1 MDKDNSL
8 RIHHFVSD
16 SNDDISDPANKFYEA
31 LSKLVEWNSQH
42 KLKTLAMQSFE
53 SMYKN
58 ETYPG
63 LGVVKKLTIMHHI
76 ELLGDYLNEVQK

>member
-1 MDKDNSL
+1 MDKDNAL

-31 LSKLVEWNSQH
+31 LSKLIEWNNQK
-42 KLKTLAMQSFE
+42 KLTTLAMQTFE

-63 LGVVKKLTIMHHI
+63 LGVVKKLAIMHHI
-76 ELLGDYLNEVQK
+76 ELLGNYLNGVL